1 MGEHLTLEELT
12 AFLQETETGPDAVA
26 RIARIN
32 AHLLHCDACSALF
45 DTVSSLLEL
54 SGTLAQQAAH
64 TDWTAALSR
73 CAARF
78 RLRLRDAARQ
88 LLLDQVHFGDA
99 DFDYPLPVGARA
111 IGSHTASLDTL
122 IDNENS
128 YNELSVHDGTLSVR
142 LDAEEISNP
151 QPVAALLTEDGQ
163 IAAAQPMTLDGEVWT
178 ASFPVEDGSYDLA
191 IL

>member
-1 MGEHLTLEELT
+1 MGEHLTLEELA
-12 AFLQETETGPDAVA
+12 AFLQETDTGPDTVA

-54 SGTLAQQAAH
+54 SSTLAQQASR
-64 TDWTAALSR
+64 TDWTAAFSR
-73 CAARF
+73 CVARF

-88 LLLDQVHFGDA
+88 LLLEQVHFGDA

-111 IGSHTASLDTL
+111 IGSHAASLDTL

-151 QPVAALLTEDGQ
+151 QPVAALLTADGQ